1 MTDKTPDPC
10 GSDSSEQLGQ
20 PIAYLYHDA
29 NTPKDAHPWLH
40 STMLVLAADRRQGLR
55 GETPLVTLEQA
66 KAMVAAERERWSE
79 VVFDGWRVL
88 QGLDERA
95 QKRTSHQNVSDTLDA
110 LVRVMKPN
118 TEGKRPAQG
127 TEAGPV

>member
-1 MTDKTPDPC
+1 MSLHKKPLMPHEETALVSHGLPV
-10 GSDSSEQLGQ
+10 GQ
-20 PIAYLYHDA
+20 PSQLADA
-29 NTPKDAHPWLH
+29 FR
-40 STMLVLAADRRQGLR
+40 MGM
-55 GETPLVTLEQA
+55 E
-66 KAMVAAERERWSE
+66 AERERWCD

-118 TEGKRPAQG
+118 TEGQRP
-127 TEAGPV
+127 

>member
-1 MTDKTPDPC
+1 MTDKTQGPC
-10 GSDSSEQLGQ
+10 GSDSSPELGQ
-20 PIAYLYHDA
+20 PIAY
-29 NTPKDAHPWLH
+29 
-40 STMLVLAADRRQGLR
+40 LVLAADRRQGLR

-118 TEGKRPAQG
+118 TPNEPPAG
-127 TEAGPV
+127 SASITELG